1 MVIRSYFSAVILLWG
16 ALLQVGVANSQIDGV
31 QRELDGL
38 RRHLEIQPL
47 SDHAGKG
54 SAVEVQ
60 IQDSGPWRKL
70 KPEMTEEEVV
80 VLLGKPDR
88 VDSRSQTVRWYWDK
102 QEPKGWVS
110 FGFDTRRVIEWRY
123 F

>member
-16 ALLQVGVANSQIDGV
+16 VLLQGEVAHSQSEGV

-38 RRHLEIQPL
+38 RRRLDIQPL

-54 SAVEVQ
+54 SVVDAQ
-60 IQDSGPWRKL
+60 IQDSNPWRKL
-70 KPEMTEEEVV
+70 KPEMTEGEVEA
-80 VLLGKPDR
+80 LLGKPNR
-88 VDSRSQTVRWYWDK
+88 VESLSQTVRWYWDK
-102 QEPKGWVS
+102 RQPKGWVS
-110 FGFDTRRVIEWRY
+110 FGSDIRTVIEWRY